1 MATFRVSYLDVS
13 TWYFIFEE
21 MTHAYSIKYFLV
33 KKSENTHPPI
43 MILVPY
49 NLPHDRNGPL
59 LKTYANFI
67 HRKSCIIKNFLQFD

>member
-1 MATFRVSYLDVS
+1 MAPFRESYLDIS
-13 TWYFIFEE
+13 TWYFILEE

-33 KKSENTHPPI
+33 KKSENTHSPI

-67 HRKSCIIKNFLQFD
+67 NRKSFIIKHFLQYD